1 MSLTLELSR
10 RMASAHFSKLPA
22 GASAMAKVAIR
33 DFFACALAGSRTP
46 VAAKLLAYVQHHES
60 PGPAPIIGVPG
71 LRLAPAAAA
80 WIVGTLGHAL
90 DYDDVNSVAVAHTSV
105 ALVPAILALAETRR
119 ASGKEVITAYAVG
132 FELIVQLGRR
142 LNPALY
148 EHGWHSTLTLGALG
162 AAAAAGK
169 ILRLSPE
176 KLCHALGIASSF
188 AAGTRQNFG
197 TMTKPLHAG
206 NAARAGVT
214 AALLAADGFT
224 ADPDILG
231 APYGLGRIFSPGRPK
246 DLSAMARN
254 WARPW
259 ELIASG
265 IAIKKYPCCAGN
277 HSSLD
282 AMLKLAAAYDLR
294 PEQVQRITC
303 EVPALVMG
311 ILLRHRPRTAAEA
324 RFSLEF
330 AMAVAVLDRA
340 AGLRQYTD
348 RRLQDP
354 RVQRLLLKVMTRELP
369 KVMQKRLGGG
379 GLHGSRVTVEL
390 KGGEKIQ
397 AEAGAARGHPGAP
410 LREAEHWAKF
420 RECAKGVM
428 SLSQAEKLFAALTRL
443 DQIPE
448 VRRLD

>member
-1 MSLTLELSR
+1 
-10 RMASAHFSKLPA
+10 
-22 GASAMAKVAIR
+22 MAKVAIR

-46 VAAKLLAYVQHHES
+46 VAARILAYAQRHES

-90 DYDDVNSVAVAHTSV
+90 DYDDVNSVAVAHTSA

-119 ASGKEVITAYAVG
+119 ASGKDVITAYAVG

-231 APYGLGRIFSPGRPK
+231 AGYGLGKILSPGRPK
-246 DLSAMARN
+246 DLSALAGK
-254 WARPW
+254 WGRPW
-259 ELIASG
+259 ELVASG

-282 AMLKLAAAYDLR
+282 AMLKLAAAYHLR
-294 PEQVQRITC
+294 PEKVQRITC

-348 RRLQDP
+348 RRVQDP

-379 GLHGSRVTVEL
+379 GLNGARVTVEL

-397 AEAGAARGHPGAP
+397 AEAGAARGHPGEP

-420 RECAKGVM
+420 QECAAGILPV
-428 SLSQAEKLFAALTRL
+428 ARAAKLFQELSRL
-443 DQIPE
+443 E
-448 VRRLD
+448 VISELKYRAGDLELKGS